1 MGDLIQPLWE
11 NHALPSAAS
20 ANSPIQWPHILFLQR
35 RFDAILVPSSCTFIN
50 FSLPPH
56 STVHTHV
63 LRIFG
68 FGIGTEK
75 FFLILSSCVH
85 PSHPVSHNIPRSP
98 SEVGGRGRGRDG
110 GRDGRDGPSTD
121 RPTDRPNGA
130 VIYVTRFVDI

>member
-1 MGDLIQPLWE
+1 MHCLVQLLQTARFNGLIFYFYRDVLM
-11 NHALPSAAS
+11 
-20 ANSPIQWPHILFLQR
+20 LFW
-35 RFDAILVPSSCTFIN
+35 C
-50 FSLPPH
+50 LPPARLSIFSCLH
-56 STVHTHV
+56 TPQSTHV